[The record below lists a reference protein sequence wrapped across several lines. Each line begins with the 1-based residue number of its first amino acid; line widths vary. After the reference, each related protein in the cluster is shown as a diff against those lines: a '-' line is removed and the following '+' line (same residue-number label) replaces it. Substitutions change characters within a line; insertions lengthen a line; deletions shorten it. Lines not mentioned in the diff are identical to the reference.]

1 LSDAQISEDV
11 VLAEKGEMSMREW
24 NPGEL
29 LEMSAYFWRTC
40 TLHAAVK
47 ADVFSKIGSERLSAE
62 ELARRVNGSVDGV
75 ERLLNALTALGLLEK
90 NNGFFSCSP
99 SARTLLAKDS
109 PAYLGHIIMHHHH
122 LMDSWTRLDQS
133 VSTGRPVR
141 ERSNVSREKWRESFL
156 MGMFNMAMALAP
168 RIVDAID
175 LSSRRR
181 LLDLGG
187 GPGTYAIH
195 FCLKNPGLEAS
206 VFDLPTT
213 RPFAEKTIGRF
224 NLGGRVTFTPG
235 DYHSDDITGR
245 YDVAWLSHI
254 LHAEGPEA
262 CRTIIR
268 KAVSALEPGG
278 TIIIHEFILNDTRD
292 GPVFPAL
299 FSLNMLLGTEA
310 GRAYSGAE
318 LSRMLATA
326 GVRDIRRIPL
336 QTPNDSGI
344 ILGTVRDA

>member
-1 LSDAQISEDV
+1 
-11 VLAEKGEMSMREW
+11 MSMREW

-40 TLHAAVK
+40 ALHAGVK
-47 ADVFSKIGSERLSAE
+47 TDVFSKIGSERLSAE

-75 ERLLNALTALGLLEK
+75 ERLLNALTAMALLEK
-90 NNGFFSCSP
+90 SKGRFSCSP
-99 SARTLLAKDS
+99 SVRALLAKDS
-109 PAYLGHIIMHHHH
+109 PTYIGHIILHHHH
-122 LMDSWTRLDQS
+122 LMESWARLDQS
-133 VSTGRPVR
+133 VSTGRPIR
-141 ERSNVSREKWRESFL
+141 ERSAVGREEWRESFL

-168 RIVDAID
+168 RIADAID

-213 RPFAEKTIGRF
+213 RPFAEKTIARF
-224 NLGGRVTFTPG
+224 NLSSRITFTPG
-235 DYHSDDITGR
+235 DYHSDDIPGR

-262 CRTIIR
+262 CQNIIR

-278 TIIIHEFILNDTRD
+278 TIIIHEFILNDTQD
-292 GPVFPAL
+292 GPLFPAL

-310 GRAYSGAE
+310 GRAYSGSE
-318 LSRMLATA
+318 LSGMLATA
-326 GVRDIRRIPL
+326 GIRNIRRIPL

-344 ILGTVRDA
+344 ILGTV